1 MDDYLIILK
10 EKANKIK
17 VNIEIC
23 GNDKDCIK
31 EILASTVKSNLEK
44 DDLAVLKDKADKI
57 DANIDD
63 CEDNKSCILDAIENR
78 VKVVLEEQNQ
88 QISSIKLEEN
98 FKPLYFPPNVD
109 DVGDIGDIGE

>member
-10 EKANKIK
+10 EKANKIN

-23 GNDKDCIK
+23 RNDKDCIK
-31 EILASTVKSNLEK
+31 EALVSKVKSNLAK
-44 DDLAVLKDKADKI
+44 DDLTTLKDKADKI
-57 DANIDD
+57 DANIDE
-63 CEDNKSCILDAIENR
+63 CEDNKSCILDDIGNR

-88 QISSIKLEEN
+88 QISSIKMEEN

-109 DVGDIGDIGE
+109 DVGDIGE